1 MASPT
6 ESSPPSVDPSSPDE
20 LAANQGFDRSS
31 STRPL
36 ARDRASGLGAGAIG
50 MVIAGLALLVLTIAA
65 GPGASVTAISL
76 IAGLLI
82 VALGAATLS
91 DLVPARL
98 AGAIGLIA
106 GVGLGIAGLAPSP
119 IELAEVGRLLA
130 GAVLFMSSAG
140 ILAAS
145 RGR

>member
-1 MASPT
+1 
-6 ESSPPSVDPSSPDE
+6 
-20 LAANQGFDRSS
+20 
-31 STRPL
+31 
-36 ARDRASGLGAGAIG
+36 

>member
-1 MASPT
+1 MAEPT
-6 ESSPPSVDPSSPDE
+6 DTSPPGVDPSSPDE
-20 LAANQGFDRSS
+20 LAANQGFDRSR

-36 ARDRASGLGAGAIG
+36 GRDRASGLVAGAYG
-50 MVIAGLALLVLTIAA
+50 VIVAGLTLLVLTIID
-65 GPGASVTAISL
+65 GPGAAATAISL

-91 DLVPARL
+91 DLVPVRF
-98 AGAIGLIA
+98 AGAVGLIG
-106 GVGLGIAGLAPSP
+106 GVGLGVAGLAPSP
-119 IELAEVGRLLA
+119 IEMAEVGRLLA